1 MSKHL
6 IIGGSGQ
13 VGQHLA
19 QTLEAAGTE
28 VSATY
33 WSCPVPGMHLLDIRD
48 PAATVSLVE
57 ALRPTVIYLPASLT
71 NVDYCELHP
80 AEGYVSNVLG
90 VQHVVQLANHVKAK
104 VVYFSSDYI
113 FDGEAGPYREADPAN
128 PPCEY
133 GRQKGVGIRVWVH
146 WAALYPK
153 LDSAFAQYE
162 KWGLSGMMVDFMDRD
177 DQEMVNIQEEILRKA
192 AAHHLHIQFHGAYKP
207 TGRQR
212 SYPNEFTREGT
223 LNFENAKW
231 NNRVTPDHDLNI
243 VFTRG
248 LAGSTDYHL
257 GGFRAVRTGQFRVQN
272 TRPLMLGTRAHQ
284 LAMYLSLI
292 HI

>member
-133 GRQKGVGIRVWVH
+133 GRQKLLAEHYVALHAQDYLIVRTTVVYGWERQGKNFVYRLIKTLKEGKTIRVPIDQIGSPTYAPNLAQAVVSLVRSGVQGVYH
-146 WAALYPK
+146 IAGADRVSRYEFACVAAEVFE
-153 LDSAFAQYE
+153 LDSRLIQAVATHELGQPARRP
-162 KWGLSGMMVDFMDRD
+162 LNAGMVVD
-177 DQEMVNIQEEILRKA
+177 KA
-192 AAHHLHIQFHGAYKP
+192 AALLEFPLLGYGAGLKVMLA
-207 TGRQR
+207 
-212 SYPNEFTREGT
+212 EG
-223 LNFENAKW
+223 A
-231 NNRVTPDHDLNI
+231 
-243 VFTRG
+243 
-248 LAGSTDYHL
+248 
-257 GGFRAVRTGQFRVQN
+257 
-272 TRPLMLGTRAHQ
+272 
-284 LAMYLSLI
+284 
-292 HI
+292 